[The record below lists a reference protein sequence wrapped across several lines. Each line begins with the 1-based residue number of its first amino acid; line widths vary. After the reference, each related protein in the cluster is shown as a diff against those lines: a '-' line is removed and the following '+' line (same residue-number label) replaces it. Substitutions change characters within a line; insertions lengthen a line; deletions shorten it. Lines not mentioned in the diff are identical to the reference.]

1 MMAPRE
7 SAGSGTGPETTPT
20 ERVPE
25 PEAPGTGIPETEI
38 HRSATAHDEPR
49 PEVQTLPMAKAL
61 NLAMDDAMAED
72 EKVLLM
78 GEDIGTLGGVFR
90 VTQGLK
96 QTYGA
101 HRVMDTPLGEA
112 GIVGTAIGLALR
124 GYRPVCEIQF
134 DGFVFPA
141 FNQITSQLAKIRAR
155 SGGHL
160 SLPVVVRIPNGG
172 NIGSI
177 EHHSESPEALFAHTA
192 GLRVM
197 TPSTPQDAYSML
209 REAIS
214 SDDPV
219 IFLEPKRR
227 YWLKGEVDR
236 RITADTQR
244 AQIVREGRDL
254 TLVAYGPLVPV
265 ALAAA
270 QAAQEDGRSIEV
282 LDLRSIS
289 PLDVDAVAASVHKT
303 GRLVIAHE
311 APSFGGIGGELAAQ
325 IAQRCFYALEAP
337 VLRVGGYHMP
347 YPVAA
352 VEGDYL
358 PDIDRLLEAFDRSFA
373 Y

>member
-1 MMAPRE
+1 M
-7 SAGSGTGPETTPT
+7 STETTPQKSGQT
-20 ERVPE
+20 
-25 PEAPGTGIPETEI
+25 AGSAQAAGSAQTAGQAQTGPGGVEN
-38 HRSATAHDEPR
+38 
-49 PEVQTLPMAKAL
+49 LPLAKAL
-61 NLAMDDAMAED
+61 NLAMSDAMAAD
-72 EKVLLM
+72 EKVLMM

-134 DGFVFPA
+134 DGFVFPS
-141 FNQITSQLAKIRAR
+141 FNQITSQLAKIHAR
-155 SGGHL
+155 SGGRL
-160 SLPVVVRIPNGG
+160 DVPVVIRIPYGG

-197 TPSTPQDAYSML
+197 SPSNPQDAYTML
-209 REAIS
+209 RSAIAS
-214 SDDPV
+214 QDPV

-236 RITADTQR
+236 SLTRMDTQC
-244 AQIVREGRDL
+244 AQVIREGTDL
-254 TLVAYGPLVPV
+254 TLAAYGPLVPV

-270 QAAQEDGRSIEV
+270 QAAAEDGRSIEV
-282 LDLRSIS
+282 IDLKSVS
-289 PLDVDAVAASVHKT
+289 PLDVDTVAESVGKT
-303 GRLVIAHE
+303 GRLVVTHE
-311 APSFGGIGGELAAQ
+311 APTFGGMGGELAAE
-325 IAQRCFYALEAP
+325 IGTRCYWQLEAP

-347 YPVAA
+347 YPVAGA
-352 VEGDYL
+352 EEDYL
-358 PDIDRLLEAFDRSFA
+358 PNIDRLLEAFERSFA